1 MYTDLIKPK
10 DSTTLLV
17 VSGSI
22 ARISFSRYANSTV
35 NSCPRIYKQ
44 SISFAYFLK
53 IFRYPACKTGTY
65 RRSIFFMVTSHPQG
79 ASSVQGD
86 PSRLFGSFSML
97 MCFLLV
103 VVKLPVQHNIREC
116 DFSGLL
122 RSYLQQPRR
131 HPALFFRSM
140 HIARLLYHPHH
151 RDRLHN
157 QRKID
162 SPTSRRVLLVERQ
175 DARDPCRV

>member
-79 ASSVQGD
+79 
-86 PSRLFGSFSML
+86 
-97 MCFLLV
+97 
-103 VVKLPVQHNIREC
+103 
-116 DFSGLL
+116 
-122 RSYLQQPRR
+122 